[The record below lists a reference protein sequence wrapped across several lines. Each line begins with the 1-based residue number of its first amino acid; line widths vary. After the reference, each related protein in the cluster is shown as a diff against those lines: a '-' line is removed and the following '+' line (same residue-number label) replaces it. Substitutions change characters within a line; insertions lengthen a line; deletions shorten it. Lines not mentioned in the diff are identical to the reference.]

1 MEHLEVGIARGID
14 VSAPW
19 AYTSFMNPFVAN
31 LVQERKELERQLRE
45 DPRQKKIEKINALLA
60 EYKDIANGESKP
72 QSTAAISAAQLNV
85 VPKESKEKVVKAAII
100 AFLHEKGPQH
110 RTVILDELKRRGL
123 MGHETDPLAS
133 LAIYLSRWKDE
144 LASGGGNGIWHLKT

>member
-45 DPRQKKIEKINALLA
+45 DPRQKKIAVL
-60 EYKDIANGESKP
+60 GSK
-72 QSTAAISAAQLNV
+72 
-85 VPKESKEKVVKAAII
+85 
-100 AFLHEKGPQH
+100 
-110 RTVILDELKRRGL
+110 RT
-123 MGHETDPLAS
+123 
-133 LAIYLSRWKDE
+133 
-144 LASGGGNGIWHLKT
+144 